1 MQSNRIR
8 PADYQEILDIVE
20 AGSKVLDLG
29 CGDGE
34 LLRLLIDELQ
44 ILGRGVEMDEA
55 MIIASISK
63 GLSVF
68 QGNLNEGLRDYTSG
82 SYDYVILNQTLQ
94 VVERPDQLVREM
106 LRVGKR
112 AIVSFPNFGYYRVR
126 LKTLFSGRMPVTREL
141 PHRWYNSPNIHLCCR
156 DDFVAFCKRRQIHI
170 LRETNIT
177 SRRRIGNWLANLRSA
192 QVLFVIAGRDDPG
205 GRKPAPTIGS

>member
-1 MQSNRIR
+1 MHDNRLR
-8 PADYQEILDIVE
+8 PADYQEILEIVE
-20 AGSKVLDLG
+20 PRSKVLDLG
-29 CGDGE
+29 CGDGS
-34 LLRLLIDELQ
+34 LLRLLIDEREAHA
-44 ILGRGVEMDEA
+44 RGVEIDEA

-68 QGNLNEGLRDYTSG
+68 QGNLNEGLRDYASG

-94 VVERPDQLVREM
+94 VVARPDLLIREM

-156 DDFVAFCKRRQIHI
+156 DDFVAFCRRRQIRI
-170 LRETNIT
+170 LRETNI
-177 SRRRIGNWLANLRSA
+177 SGRRRIGNWLANLRSA
-192 QVLFVIAGRDDPG
+192 VVLFVIAGG
-205 GRKPAPTIGS
+205 

>member
-1 MQSNRIR
+1 MHQNRIG
-8 PADYQEILDIVE
+8 PADYQEILNIVE
-20 AGSKVLDLG
+20 PHSKVLDLG

-34 LLRLLIDELQ
+34 LLRLLVAERQ
-44 ILGRGVEMDEA
+44 VLGRGVEIDET

-68 QGNLNEGLRDYTSG
+68 QGNLNEGLRDYASG
-82 SYDYVILNQTLQ
+82 SYDFLILNQTLQ
-94 VVERPDQLVREM
+94 VVERPDLLIREM

-112 AIVSFPNFGYYRVR
+112 VIVSFPNFGYFRVR

-141 PHRWYNSPNIHLCCR
+141 PHRWYNSPNIHLCSR
-156 DDFVAFCKRRQIHI
+156 DDFVAFCRRNQIQI

-177 SRRRIGNWLANLRSA
+177 KRRRIRGWLANLRSA
-192 QVLFVIAGRDDPG
+192 EVLFVIA
-205 GRKPAPTIGS
+205 TV

>member
-1 MQSNRIR
+1 MHASRLR

-20 AGSKVLDLG
+20 PGSKVLDLG
-29 CGDGE
+29 CGDGG
-34 LLRLLIDELQ
+34 LLRLLIDEREVH
-44 ILGRGVEMDEA
+44 GRGVEIDEA

-68 QGNLNEGLRDYTSG
+68 QGNLNEGLRDHTSG

-94 VVERPDQLVREM
+94 VVERPDRLIREM

-112 AIVSFPNFGYYRVR
+112 VIVSFPNFGYYRVR
-126 LKTLFSGRMPVTREL
+126 LRTLFSGRMPVTREL

-156 DDFVAFCKRRQIHI
+156 DDFVAFCRRSQIRI
-170 LRETNIT
+170 LRETNIAR
-177 SRRRIGNWLANLRSA
+177 RRRIGNWLANLRSA
-192 QVLFVIAGRDDPG
+192 EVLFVIAGG
-205 GRKPAPTIGS
+205 

>member
-1 MQSNRIR
+1 MYQSRIR
-8 PADYQEILDIVE
+8 QTDYQEILDIVA

-34 LLRLLIDELQ
+34 LLRLLITERQ
-44 ILGRGVEMDEA
+44 VLGRGVEIDEA

-68 QGNLNEGLRDYTSG
+68 QGNLNEGLRDYVSG
-82 SYDYVILNQTLQ
+82 SYDFVILNQTLQ
-94 VVERPDQLVREM
+94 VVERPDLLIREM

-112 AIVSFPNFGYYRVR
+112 VIVSFPNFGYFRVR
-126 LKTLFSGRMPVTREL
+126 LKTLISGRMPVTREL
-141 PHRWYNSPNIHLCCR
+141 PHRWYNSPNIHLCSR
-156 DDFVAFCKRRQIHI
+156 NDFVAYCRRNQIGI

-177 SRRRIGNWLANLRSA
+177 KRRRIGSWLANLRSA
-192 QVLFVIAGRDDPG
+192 EVLFVIA
-205 GRKPAPTIGS
+205 AS